1 MHSRIRKV
9 IARMRLWTKNSSII
23 YSVAL
28 VLATTGIIGAV
39 NDEPGIRDIAI
50 LSLLVLGVVAIF
62 QTQQR
67 ISQRLYAEGRLTRTQ
82 IRRGGGGGKKRRGRP
97 HGPARKT
104 RHPKK
109 SPKKNP
115 KNKRGS

>member
-1 MHSRIRKV
+1 MHGLIRKV
-9 IARMRLWTKNSSII
+9 IARLRLWTKNSRII

-28 VLATTGIIGAV
+28 VLATTGVIGAV

-82 IRRGGGGGKKRRGRP
+82 IRRGGGGYRKPGAAQRGLLEVGHAQR
-97 HGPARKT
+97 
-104 RHPKK
+104 
-109 SPKKNP
+109 SPSKNLEV
-115 KNKRGS
+115 K